1 MTFSVT
7 ILGSNSALPTTKRYP
22 TAQVLN
28 VSGRFFLI
36 DCGEGTQLQLR
47 KNKIKFSR
55 INNIFI
61 SHLHG
66 DHVFGLIGL
75 ISTFGLLGR
84 TNDLHIYAHSDL
96 EKILTPQINY
106 FCKDIKFGVI
116 FHHLNTKKPEL
127 IFEDKNL
134 TVTSFPL
141 KHRVPTCGFLFK
153 EKQKEPNIKK
163 EAIAKYELSI
173 AEIVRIK
180 KGEPLYIDNVPVPEE
195 ELLIPPPPPRSYAF
209 CSDTG
214 YNTAMLQVIKGV
226 DLLYHEATF
235 ADEHKELAKKT
246 THSTAKQAASIAKE
260 ANAGKLLLG
269 HFSSRYDDLS
279 ILEKEAREI
288 FPETYIVNDGEVW
301 DVRCGDV

>member
-1 MTFSVT
+1 
-7 ILGSNSALPTTKRYP
+7 
-22 TAQVLN
+22 
-28 VSGRFFLI
+28 LI

-47 KNKIKFSR
+47 NNRIKFSR

-96 EKILTPQINY
+96 EKILQPQTDY
-106 FCKDIKFGVI
+106 FCKDINFDVI
-116 FHHLNTKKPEL
+116 FHYLNTKEPEL
-127 IFEDKNL
+127 IYEDKNVE
-134 TVTSFPL
+134 VTSFPL
-141 KHRVPTCGFLFK
+141 KHRIPTCGFLFR
-153 EKQKEPNIKK
+153 EKPKEPNIRK
-163 EAIAKYELSI
+163 EAILKYNLGI
-173 AEIVRIK
+173 ADIVKIK
-180 KGEPLYIDNVPVPEE
+180 KGEPLYIDNEPVAEK
-195 ELLIPPPPPRSYAF
+195 ELLIPPPSPRSYAF

-214 YNTAMLQVIKGV
+214 YNPKMVPVIKNV

-235 ADEHKELAKKT
+235 AEEHSDLAKKT
-246 THSTAKQAASIAKE
+246 THSTAKQAATIAKD
-260 ANAGKLLLG
+260 ANAKKLLLG

-279 ILEKEAREI
+279 ILENEAREI

-301 DVRCGDV
+301 DV

>member
-28 VSGRFFLI
+28 VSERFFLI

-47 KNKIKFSR
+47 SNKIKFSR

-84 TNDLHIYAHSDL
+84 TNDLHIYAHRDL
-96 EKILTPQINY
+96 EKILQPQIDY
-106 FCKDIKFGVI
+106 FCNDLRFTPV
-116 FHHLNTKKPEL
+116 FHHLNTKEPKQ
-127 IFEDKNL
+127 IFEDKNI

-141 KHRVPTCGFLFK
+141 KHRVPTCGFLFR
-153 EKQKEPNIKK
+153 EKQKEPNIRK
-163 EAIAKYELSI
+163 EAISRFNLGI
-173 AEIVRIK
+173 ADIVKIK
-180 KGEPLYIDNVPVPEE
+180 KEEPFFDETGLLVPPEE
-195 ELLIPPPPPRSYAF
+195 LIIPPPAPRSYAF

-214 YNTAMLQVIKGV
+214 YNPAMIPVIKDV

-235 ADEHKELAKKT
+235 AEEHTDLAKKT
-246 THSTAKQAASIAKE
+246 THSTARQAAMIAKM
-260 ANAGKLLLG
+260 ANAKKLILG
-269 HFSSRYDDLS
+269 HFSNRYDDLS
-279 ILEKEAREI
+279 ILENEAKEI
-288 FPETYIVNDGEVW
+288 FPETHLVNDGDMW
-301 DVRCGDV
+301 DV

>member
-28 VSGRFFLI
+28 VSERFFLI

-47 KNKIKFSR
+47 SNKIKFSR

-96 EKILTPQINY
+96 EKILQPQIDY
-106 FCKDIKFGVI
+106 FCNDLRFELV
-116 FHHLNTKKPEL
+116 FHHLNPREPEL

-134 TVTSFPL
+134 EVTSFPL
-141 KHRVPTCGFLFK
+141 KHRVPTCGFLFR
-153 EKQKEPNIKK
+153 EKQKQPNIIK
-163 EAIAKYELSI
+163 EAISEFNLGI
-173 AEIVRIK
+173 ADIVKIK
-180 KGEPLYIDNVPVPEE
+180 KGEPFYDGSGNPVDPDK
-195 ELLIPPPPPRSYAF
+195 LIIPPPVPRSYAF

-214 YNTAMLQVIKGV
+214 YNPAMIPVIKDV
-226 DLLYHEATF
+226 NLLYHESTF
-235 ADEHKELAKKT
+235 ADEHIDLAKKT
-246 THSTAKQAASIAKE
+246 THSTARQAATIAKE
-260 ANAGKLLLG
+260 ANAGKLILG

-279 ILEKEAREI
+279 ILEKEAREV
-288 FPETYIVNDGEVW
+288 FQETYLVNDGDVW
-301 DVRCGDV
+301 KIKST

>member
-28 VSGRFFLI
+28 VSERFFLI

-47 KNKIKFSR
+47 SNKIKFSR

-84 TNDLHIYAHSDL
+84 TNDLHIYAHKDL
-96 EKILTPQINY
+96 EEILKPQINY
-106 FCKDIKFGVI
+106 FCKDLKFTPV
-116 FHHLNTKKPEL
+116 FHYLNTKEPEQ
-127 IFEDKNL
+127 IFENKTV

-141 KHRVPTCGFLFK
+141 KHRVPTCGFLFR
-153 EKQKEPNIKK
+153 EKQKEPNIRK
-163 EAIAKYELSI
+163 EAISKYDLSI
-173 AEIVRIK
+173 ADIVRIK
-180 KGEPLYIDNVPVPEE
+180 KGEPLYVDNVLVPEE
-195 ELLIPPPPPRSYAF
+195 ELLITPPPPRSYAF

-214 YNTAMLQVIKGV
+214 YNPSMIPVIKNV

-235 ADEHKELAKKT
+235 AEEHQDLAKKT
-246 THSTAKQAASIAKE
+246 THSTARQAATIAKE
-260 ANAGKLLLG
+260 ANAGKLILG

-279 ILEKEAREI
+279 ILEKEAKEI
-288 FPETYIVNDGEVW
+288 FPETYIVNDGDVW
-301 DVRCGDV
+301 DVKT

>member
-28 VSGRFFLI
+28 VSERFFLI

-47 KNKIKFSR
+47 SNKIKFSR

-96 EKILTPQINY
+96 ETLLQPQIDY
-106 FCKDIKFGVI
+106 FCNDLGFKPVY
-116 FHHLNTKKPEL
+116 HHLNTKEPET
-127 IFEDKNL
+127 IFEDKSV

-141 KHRVPTCGFLFK
+141 KHRVPTCGFLFR
-153 EKQKEPNIKK
+153 EKQKEPNIRK
-163 EAIAKYELSI
+163 EAITKYSLGI
-173 AEIVRIK
+173 ADIVKIK
-180 KGEPLYIDNVPVPEE
+180 RGEPFFDSNGQQIYAG
-195 ELLIPPPPPRSYAF
+195 ELILPPPPPRSYAF

-214 YNTAMLQVIKGV
+214 YNPAMIPVIKNV

-235 ADEHKELAKKT
+235 AEEHKELAKKT
-246 THSTAKQAASIAKE
+246 THSTARQAAEIAKE
-260 ANAGKLLLG
+260 ANAGKLILG

-279 ILEKEAREI
+279 VIENEAREI
-288 FPETYIVNDGEVW
+288 FPETYLVNDGDVWEVK
-301 DVRCGDV
+301 

>member
-22 TAQVLN
+22 TAQALN
-28 VSGRFFLI
+28 VSERFFLI

-96 EKILTPQINY
+96 EKILQPQIDY
-106 FCKDIKFGVI
+106 FCNELKFTPV
-116 FHHLNTKKPEL
+116 FHHLNTKEPEQ
-127 IFEDKNL
+127 IFEDKNI

-163 EAIAKYELSI
+163 EAIAKYDLSI
-173 AEIVRIK
+173 SEIVRIK
-180 KGEPLYIDNVPVPEE
+180 KGEPLYEDGK
-195 ELLIPPPPPRSYAF
+195 LIPPEELIIPPPDPRSYAF

-214 YNTAMLQVIKGV
+214 YNPKMIPVIKNV

-235 ADEHKELAKKT
+235 AEEHAGLAKKT
-246 THSTAKQAASIAKE
+246 THSTAKQAAAIAKE
-260 ANAGKLLLG
+260 ANAKKLLLG

-279 ILEKEAREI
+279 ILEKEAKEI

-301 DVRCGDV
+301 EV

>member
-28 VSGRFFLI
+28 VSERFFLI

-47 KNKIKFSR
+47 NNRIKFSR

-84 TNDLHIYAHSDL
+84 TNDLHIYAHRDL
-96 EKILTPQINY
+96 EKLLQPQIDY
-106 FCKDIKFGVI
+106 FCADLKFTPV

-127 IFEDKNL
+127 IFENKNL
-134 TVTSFPL
+134 EVTSFPL
-141 KHRVPTCGFLFK
+141 KHRVPTCGFLFR
-153 EKQKEPNIKK
+153 EKQKEPNIRK
-163 EAIAKYELSI
+163 EAISSYNLGI
-173 AEIVRIK
+173 ADIVKIK
-180 KGEPLYIDNVPVPEE
+180 KGEPYFDKNGSLVNPSQLTIS
-195 ELLIPPPPPRSYAF
+195 PPAPRSYAF

-214 YNTAMLQVIKGV
+214 YNPSMVDVIKNV

-235 ADEHKELAKKT
+235 ANEHEELAKKT

-260 ANAGKLLLG
+260 ANAKKLILG

-279 ILEKEAREI
+279 VLLNEAQEI
-288 FPETYIVNDGEVW
+288 FPNTFLVNDGDVW
-301 DVRCGDV
+301 EI

>member
-28 VSGRFFLI
+28 VSERFFLI

-47 KNKIKFSR
+47 SNKIRFSK

-84 TNDLHIYAHSDL
+84 TKELHIYAHHDL
-96 EKILTPQINY
+96 EKILRPQIDY
-106 FCKDIKFGVI
+106 FCNDLKFTTV
-116 FHHLNTKKPEL
+116 FHHLNTKEPEQ
-127 IFEDKNL
+127 IYADKVV

-141 KHRVPTCGFLFK
+141 KHRVPTCGFFFR
-153 EKQKEPNIKK
+153 EKQKAPNIRK
-163 EAIAKYELSI
+163 EAISKYNLGI
-173 AEIVRIK
+173 ADIVKIK
-180 KGEPLYIDNVPVPEE
+180 NGEPHFDENEIQIAPS
-195 ELLIPPPPPRSYAF
+195 ELTIPPPSPRSYAF

-214 YNTAMLQVIKGV
+214 YNPAMVPVIKNV

-235 ADEHKELAKKT
+235 ADEHKDLAKKT
-246 THSTAKQAASIAKE
+246 THSTARQAASIAKE
-260 ANAGKLLLG
+260 ANAKKLILG

-279 ILEKEAREI
+279 GLLEEAREV
-288 FPETYIVNDGEVW
+288 FPNSYLVNDGDVW
-301 DVRCGDV
+301 DIAAGR